1 MAEPIEFQKIRLK
14 DVESNSKISA
24 DADSSKFTAS
34 RTEVESPALQLDHRA
49 ERKLLRK
56 LDIHVLPM
64 ISVLYMLA
72 FVDRINIG
80 NAKIQGLD
88 QDLNMTGTD
97 YNVALFVFFIP
108 YILFEVPSN
117 LLLKKVKPSTWLS
130 LIMFVWGESVVFY
143 NLPSTNLNQA

>member
-1 MAEPIEFQKIRLK
+1 MAEPIEFQKIKIK

-34 RTEVESPALQLDHRA
+34 RTEADSPAPPPDNRA

-56 LDIHVLPM
+56 LDLHVLPM
-64 ISVLYMLA
+64 ISILYMLS

-88 QDLNMTGTD
+88 QDLNMT
-97 YNVALFVFFIP
+97 LH
-108 YILFEVPSN
+108 
-117 LLLKKVKPSTWLS
+117 S
-130 LIMFVWGESVVFY
+130 L
-143 NLPSTNLNQA
+143 